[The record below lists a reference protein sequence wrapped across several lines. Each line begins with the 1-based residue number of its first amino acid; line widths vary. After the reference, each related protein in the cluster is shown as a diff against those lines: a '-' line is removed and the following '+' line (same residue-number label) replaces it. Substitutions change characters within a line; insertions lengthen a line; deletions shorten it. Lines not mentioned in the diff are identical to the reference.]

1 MNLQKKWQGLGL
13 KAKFTVVIVCLVWV
27 PVIAFALFYFN
38 NMQESLLKDASQAME
53 LELQDTSTQ
62 LAAYVDSINMSTQ
75 LFLSDSSLVDFL
87 ERVSADEEMT
97 TEDIRTFYKETIA
110 SLERLIYNNPY
121 LYQIRVYAD
130 SDTMQEMMPVLYR
143 MSRMEKLSWA
153 SEESEWE
160 GWHFDYEDTL
170 FDTNASGSG
179 EKIASCVTRIES
191 YGYGEIGV
199 LEVAISMET
208 LFSGLYQQTEDQWHC
223 YVDEDGTV
231 YFGEGENDAHKEQ
244 AERISQVL
252 SPEDT
257 GSMAVNTIRLDGDAV
272 LVGSFYSKGL
282 AGTWYSIYDLSTLTA
297 QLNQGR
303 NLVFSVIVV
312 LLLLLTWIINRL
324 VNGLLKGFYNV
335 LGTVREVQKGNLEA
349 RVPLAA
355 SERKR
360 KCSARMKQPG
370 VKEEAD
376 EQVMPAVGE
385 GKKTTFSMVK
395 EEADGQ
401 VMSAAEE
408 KKADK
413 QTMFPVAKEELAVKK
428 AVSSPETGTDMHT
441 AALDETG
448 ELAWQI
454 NKMLDHINELM
465 EENIHREVLAKNAEI
480 RSLQNQINAHFIY
493 NVLESIKMMA
503 EIEEKYEISD
513 AITRL
518 GHLLRY
524 NMYWISGTVTVR
536 EEIEY
541 IRNYIALMNLRFDY
555 EIYLSENLPEIV
567 LRQKIPKMT
576 LQPIVENAICH
587 GIEQM
592 AEDTNIYVKGFIQEG
607 DCILELT
614 DAGTGMSEER
624 LAWLQ
629 KKIAG
634 DVEISDACVE
644 KKKAKNPDAGISQK
658 IETKNLDAGISQ
670 KKQSGDYGSG
680 SASDRVVGSKTS
692 DSGIG
697 LKNVQDRIRLTF
709 GSSYGIQVASRE
721 GCYTKVRIRIPV
733 MGD

>member
-1 MNLQKKWQGLGL
+1 MKPHKKWQALGL
-13 KAKFTVVIVCLVWV
+13 KAKFTIVIVCLVWV
-27 PVIAFALFYFN
+27 PVIAFAVLFFQGK
-38 NMQESLLKDASQAME
+38 QESLLKEASQALE

-75 LFLSDSSLVDFL
+75 LFLSDTSLIDFL

-97 TEDIRTFYKETIA
+97 TEKIRNFYKETIA

-153 SEESEWE
+153 EEEAGWD

-170 FDTNASGSG
+170 FDTGANDSG

-191 YGYGEIGV
+191 YGYGEIGI

-208 LFSGLYQQTEDQWHC
+208 LFSGLYEQSNDQWHC
-223 YVDEDGTV
+223 FVDEDGTI
-231 YFGEGENDAHKEQ
+231 YFGEDESDVHLEQ
-244 AERISQVL
+244 AEHIFAEI

-257 GSMAVNTIRLDGDAV
+257 GAAQISTVHFDGARV

-282 AGTWYSIYDLSTLTA
+282 GGTWYSIYDLGTVTD
-297 QLNQGR
+297 QLNQVCS
-303 NLVFSVIVV
+303 LVFSTIAV
-312 LLLLLTWIINRL
+312 LLLLLTWVINRL
-324 VNGLLKGFYNV
+324 VNRMLKGFYTV
-335 LGTVREVQKGNLEA
+335 LGTVREVQKGNLDA
-349 RVPLAA
+349 RVPEAA
-355 SERKR
+355 VLLS
-360 KCSARMKQPG
+360 
-370 VKEEAD
+370 D
-376 EQVMPAVGE
+376 ETA
-385 GKKTTFSMVK
+385 
-395 EEADGQ
+395 
-401 VMSAAEE
+401 
-408 KKADK
+408 
-413 QTMFPVAKEELAVKK
+413 ELALQV
-428 AVSSPETGTDMHT
+428 
-441 AALDETG
+441 
-448 ELAWQI
+448 

-503 EIEEKYEISD
+503 EIEERYEISD
-513 AITRL
+513 AVTRL
-518 GHLLRY
+518 GRLLRY
-524 NMYWISGTVTVR
+524 NMYWTSGTVTVR

-567 LRQKIPKMT
+567 LQQKIPKMT
-576 LQPIVENAICH
+576 LQPIVENSICH

-614 DAGTGMSEER
+614 DAGNGMNEER
-624 LAWLQ
+624 LSWLR

-634 DVEISDACVE
+634 TVEIADTCTE
-644 KKKAKNPDAGISQK
+644 KKEMKNPDADIFPK
-658 IETKNLDAGISQ
+658 R
-670 KKQSGDYGSG
+670 QSEDHGFRGSRKEEAEGSGTG
-680 SASDRVVGSKTS
+680 SASDRTVGSKTS

-709 GSSYGIQVASRE
+709 GPAYGIEIASRE

-733 MGD
+733 EKG

>member
-1 MNLQKKWQGLGL
+1 MKLHKKWQALGL
-13 KAKFTVVIVCLVWV
+13 KAKFTIVIVCLVWV
-27 PVIAFALFYFN
+27 PVIAFAALYFSN
-38 NMQESLLKDASQAME
+38 RTENLLKEASRTLE

-62 LAAYVDSINMSTQ
+62 LSAYVDSINMSTQ
-75 LFLSDSSLVDFL
+75 LFLSDTSLIDFL

-97 TEDIRTFYKETIA
+97 TEEIRTFYKETIA

-153 SEESEWE
+153 EEEDEWD

-170 FDTNASGSG
+170 FDTSVNGSG

-208 LFSGLYQQTEDQWHC
+208 LFSGLYEQRNDQWHC
-223 YVDEDGTV
+223 FVEENGTF
-231 YFGEGENDAHKEQ
+231 YFGEDESDVHMEQ
-244 AERISQVL
+244 AEHIFEEL

-257 GSMAVNTIRLDGDAV
+257 GAVQVSTVRLDGAQV

-282 AGTWYSIYDLSTLTA
+282 AGTWYSIYDLSTVTA
-297 QLNQGR
+297 EMNQMR
-303 NLVFSVIVV
+303 NLVFTAIAV
-312 LLLLLTWIINRL
+312 LLLLLTWVINRL
-324 VNGLLKGFYNV
+324 VNRLLKGFYMV
-335 LGTVREVQKGNLEA
+335 LGTVREVQKGNLDA
-349 RVPLAA
+349 RVPAEA
-355 SERKR
+355 FERKR
-360 KCSARMKQPG
+360 KRSTQSGDSAGEKDAIVHTAS
-370 VKEEAD
+370 VKEE
-376 EQVMPAVGE
+376 EPTSGNTAVLL
-385 GKKTTFSMVK
+385 S
-395 EEADGQ
+395 
-401 VMSAAEE
+401 
-408 KKADK
+408 
-413 QTMFPVAKEELAVKK
+413 
-428 AVSSPETGTDMHT
+428 
-441 AALDETG
+441 DETG
-448 ELAWQI
+448 ELALQV

-465 EENIHREVLAKNAEI
+465 EENIRREVLAKNAEI

-503 EIEEKYEISD
+503 EIEERYEISD
-513 AITRL
+513 AVTRL
-518 GHLLRY
+518 GRLLRY
-524 NMYWISGTVTVR
+524 NMYWTSGTVTVR

-567 LRQKIPKMT
+567 LQQKIPKMT
-576 LQPIVENAICH
+576 LQPIVENSICH

-614 DAGTGMSEER
+614 DAGNGMSEER
-624 LAWLQ
+624 LAWVQ

-634 DVEISDACVE
+634 IVEIADACTE
-644 KKKAKNPDAGISQK
+644 KKETKNPDAGISQK
-658 IETKNLDAGISQ
+658 R
-670 KKQSGDYGSG
+670 QSEDHGFRGSRKGEAEGNDSG
-680 SASDRVVGSKTS
+680 SASDRTVGSKTS

-709 GSSYGIQVASRE
+709 GYAYGIEIASRK

-733 MGD
+733 EKE